1 MTSLK
6 ENQDAYNKQFGSWA
20 KTLKAAGVDTVEALF
35 TKIHAAIRANPDR
48 KSGPARKST
57 PQTYDD
63 ALKTVIVT
71 KNGKYTRERKLTRAQ
86 RQANLQQKIQDA
98 IARMGDN

>member
-1 MTSLK
+1 M
-6 ENQDAYNKQFGSWA
+6 
-20 KTLKAAGVDTVEALF
+20 KAAGVDTVEALF

-48 KSGPARKST
+48 VARPARTQT

-63 ALKTVIVT
+63 EARTIIVT
-71 KNGKYTRERKLTRAQ
+71 KNGKYTRNRKLTREQ